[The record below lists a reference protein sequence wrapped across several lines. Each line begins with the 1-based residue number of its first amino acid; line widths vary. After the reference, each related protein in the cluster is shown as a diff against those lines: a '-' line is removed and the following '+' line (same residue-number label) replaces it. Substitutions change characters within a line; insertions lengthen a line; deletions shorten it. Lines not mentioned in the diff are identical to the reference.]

1 MEQNKTKAKMG
12 RPKIEIDQCEFEKLC
27 AMQCTLI
34 EISEW
39 FGVSEDTIERWCKRT
54 YKATFADTF
63 KRKSAGGRISLRR
76 KQFEVA
82 MAGDKTLLVWLGK
95 NWLGQR
101 DIQEVYAEAGES
113 TIEQIA
119 KMIMDDKKNVDSN

>member
-1 MEQNKTKAKMG
+1 MPQTKMG
-12 RPKIEIDQCEFEKLC
+12 RPKKEIDKAEFEKLC
-27 AMQCTLI
+27 VLQCTLI

-39 FGVSEDTIERWCKRT
+39 FDVSEDTIERWCKKT

-63 KRKSAGGRISLRR
+63 KKKSGKGKISLRR
-76 KQFEVA
+76 KQYELA
-82 MAGDKTLLVWLGK
+82 MAGDKTMLIWLGR

-101 DIQEVYAEAGES
+101 DTVEVKTEAGES

-119 KMIMDDKKNVDSN
+119 KMIMNKDVDKT